1 MSEFK
6 LHIEKGGYV
15 SKSTLLA
22 YLNNELNAADKQHV
36 EHLIAEDPFLLDAIE
51 GLRGADSKVVET
63 TLNAIYKDVDVITGT
78 KKPFTITAT
87 LKKYAAAAMLIV
99 FFGLTFL
106 IMNVLNKSQTNDA
119 IAIENEVVE
128 AQQSEANGNTDG
140 MGAGDMNSDTTIEP
154 EVAKTIRS
162 KSNSD
167 EEIPITS
174 IPDIAYDNGGES
186 VSDGVSETKYLQED
200 MVIADEATDVYKEK
214 EVLFDKKPE
223 VDSKT
228 GSAEVLTSGPV
239 VVGEVSYNE
248 GVSLSTVS
256 EKKVSDKAKPASTD
270 DADFGYI
277 AADSIAKEITKPE
290 YPGGLDALNKYLAK
304 SIDYKN
310 TGEVNGTIYVQFIID
325 ENGKINSPVITIGI
339 NEKVNAEVIRS
350 INRMPKWKP
359 AHINNKNINVQISMP
374 IYFGSQN

>member
-15 SKSTLLA
+15 SKTTLLA

-36 EHLIAEDPFLLDAIE
+36 EHLIAEDPFLQDAIE
-51 GLRGADSKVVET
+51 GLRGADSKIVDA
-63 TLNAIYKDVDVITGT
+63 TLNAIYKDIDVITGT

-87 LKKYAAAAMLIV
+87 IKKYAAAAMLIV

-106 IMNVLNKSQTNDA
+106 IMNVLNKSQTNDT

-128 AQQSEANGNTDG
+128 AQQAEANGNIDG
-140 MGAGDMNSDTTIEP
+140 MGAGDTNSDNTIEP
-154 EVAKTIRS
+154 EVAKTLKI
-162 KSNSD
+162 KSINAD
-167 EEIPITS
+167 EVPTTS
-174 IPDIAYDNGGES
+174 SPDIAYDNFDGV
-186 VSDGVSETKYLQED
+186 VSEGVSETKYLQED
-200 MVIADEATDVYKEK
+200 IVIADEETEVVKDKEA
-214 EVLFDKKPE
+214 LFDKKAE
-223 VDSKT
+223 VDAKT
-228 GSAEVLTSGPV
+228 GSTEVLTSGPV
-239 VVGEVSYNE
+239 VVGEVAYDES
-248 GVSLSTVS
+248 VTLSSTS
-256 EKKVSDKAKPASTD
+256 EKKVLDKAKPASTD
-270 DADFGYI
+270 DADFGYTAI
-277 AADSIAKEITKPE
+277 DSITKEITKPE

-310 TGEVNGTIYVQFIID
+310 TGAVNGTVYVQFVID
-325 ENGKINSPVITIGI
+325 ENGKINSPVITVGI

-359 AHINNKNINVQISMP
+359 AQINNKNINVQISMP

>member
-15 SKSTLLA
+15 SKTTLLA
-22 YLNNELNAADKQHV
+22 YLNNELNAADKLYV
-36 EHLIAEDPFLLDAIE
+36 EHLISEDPFLQDAIE
-51 GLRGADSKVVET
+51 GLRGADSKVVEA

-87 LKKYAAAAMLIV
+87 IKKYAAAAMLIV

-106 IMNVLNKSQTNDA
+106 IMNELNKSQTNDA
-119 IAIENEVVE
+119 IAIENKVVE
-128 AQQSEANGNTDG
+128 AQQSEANSNADG
-140 MGAGDMNSDTTIEP
+140 MGAGDLNSDTSNES
-154 EVAKTIRS
+154 EVAKTVRS
-162 KSNSD
+162 KFNNAN
-167 EEIPITS
+167 EIPTTS
-174 IPDIAYDNGGES
+174 NPEIVYDNSSS
-186 VSDGVSETKYLQED
+186 VSEGVSETKYLQED
-200 MVIADEATDVYKEK
+200 MVIADEEINTDKDKVVLYDNKV
-214 EVLFDKKPE
+214 EVK
-223 VDSKT
+223 SIT
-228 GSAEVLTSGPV
+228 GNAQVLTSGPV
-239 VVGEVSYNE
+239 VVGEVSYTE
-248 GVSLSTVS
+248 SVTLSTVS
-256 EKKVSDKAKPASTD
+256 EKKVLDKAKPASTD

-277 AADSIAKEITKPE
+277 AADSIATEITKPE

-359 AHINNKNINVQISMP
+359 AHVNNKNINVQISMP

>member
-1 MSEFK
+1 M
-6 LHIEKGGYV
+6 
-15 SKSTLLA
+15 
-22 YLNNELNAADKQHV
+22 
-36 EHLIAEDPFLLDAIE
+36 
-51 GLRGADSKVVET
+51 
-63 TLNAIYKDVDVITGT
+63 
-78 KKPFTITAT
+78 
-87 LKKYAAAAMLIV
+87 
-99 FFGLTFL
+99 
-106 IMNVLNKSQTNDA
+106 
-119 IAIENEVVE
+119 
-128 AQQSEANGNTDG
+128 
-140 MGAGDMNSDTTIEP
+140 
-154 EVAKTIRS
+154 AKTIRS

-374 IYFGSQN
+374 IYFGSQK